1 MTLFQFAAPIAALA
15 LSTTVQSPASSEAL
29 GSEQQAAIAV
39 RIGDMLK
46 ERYVFPEVGAQCAA
60 ELAERWSGDA
70 QGEAA
75 DPGVFAEELTE
86 ALRSV
91 SKDKHLLV
99 RVRAAK
105 EVASTSDGTPSL
117 RSRSRRFENARAE
130 NFGFEKVEHLD
141 GNVAYL
147 DLRSFAAPPG
157 GGFDAAVAAM
167 ALVAHSDALIFDLRK
182 NSGGSP
188 GMVQF
193 LISHLFDEPTHLN
206 SLYFREEGRT
216 QEFWTHGVPGTSMPD
231 VPVFVLTSSET
242 FSAAEEFS
250 YNLQAL
256 KRATLVGETTRGGA
270 NPGGLFSIDAQFEM
284 VIPTGRAI
292 NPITGTNWEGV
303 GVVPHVPVAAKAALD
318 AALELARKA
327 AANWR
332 AEIEVRWEELDALYH
347 TALGQ
352 SDPDQGAANME
363 LAMGRGYG
371 WRLIGESD
379 IDAIGHDLL
388 GDGRAQLAIAVFQ
401 FNVETFPG
409 SQRAKESLTDALRR
423 H

>member
-1 MTLFQFAAPIAALA
+1 MVLSHLIAPFAALA
-15 LSTTVQSPASSEAL
+15 LSMTVQSPASREAL
-29 GSEQQAAIAV
+29 GIEQQAAIAV
-39 RIGDMLK
+39 SIGDMLE
-46 ERYVFPEVGAQCAA
+46 ERYIFPEVAAKCAA
-60 ELAERWSGDA
+60 KLREQWSGGA
-70 QGEAA
+70 QGEVAEPEA
-75 DPGVFAEELTE
+75 FAKALTE

-91 SKDKHLLV
+91 SKDKHILV

-105 EVASTSDGTPSL
+105 EEAPTTAETQSL
-117 RSRSRRFENARAE
+117 RARSRRFERARAE
-130 NFGFEKVEHLD
+130 NFGFDRVEHLN
-141 GNVAYL
+141 GNVGYL

-193 LISHLFDEPTHLN
+193 LTSHLFDEPTHLN
-206 SLYFREEGRT
+206 SLYFREGDRT
-216 QEFWTHGVPGTSMPD
+216 QEFWTHGVPGASMPD

-250 YNLQAL
+250 YNLRAL

-270 NPGGLFSIDAQFEM
+270 NPGGLFPIDAQFEM

-318 AALELARKA
+318 TALELARKA
-327 AANWR
+327 ATERR
-332 AEIEVRWEELDALYH
+332 ADIEAHWAEVESLYRAALEEPD
-347 TALGQ
+347 
-352 SDPDQGAANME
+352 SDQGATTLG
-363 LAMGRGYG
+363 LAVERGYG
-371 WRLIGESD
+371 WRLINESD

-388 GDGRAQLAIAVFQ
+388 DDGRASLAIAAFE

-409 SQRAKESLTDALRR
+409 SERAKESLDEALRR
-423 H
+423 